1 MLSVFLIA
9 VSLALDAFAVSVSTG
24 IAMPGFR
31 LRHAV
36 KMGVWFGAF
45 QFFMPLIGWA
55 LGTGVSAY
63 IRAVDHFIAF
73 GLLALIGG
81 RMVCHSLRPGGEEDG
96 ACPDLSPRR
105 LCLLAL
111 ATSID
116 ALAVGVSMAFMPVD
130 ILLSAAVIGAVAFAL
145 SVVGGMAGRR
155 LGALFQQ
162 WAELAGGLV
171 LIAIGVKILVE
182 HLTTG
187 G

>member
-145 SVVGGMAGRR
+145 SVAGGMAGRR
-155 LGALFQQ
+155 LGSLFQQ

-182 HLTTG
+182 HLAG
-187 G
+187 GG

>member
-96 ACPDLSPRR
+96 ACPDLSPGGCACWPWPPASTPWRWGCPWPSCR
-105 LCLLAL
+105 W
-111 ATSID
+111 TSCC
-116 ALAVGVSMAFMPVD
+116 PP
-130 ILLSAAVIGAVAFAL
+130 
-145 SVVGGMAGRR
+145 R
-155 LGALFQQ
+155 
-162 WAELAGGLV
+162 
-171 LIAIGVKILVE
+171 
-182 HLTTG
+182 
-187 G
+187 